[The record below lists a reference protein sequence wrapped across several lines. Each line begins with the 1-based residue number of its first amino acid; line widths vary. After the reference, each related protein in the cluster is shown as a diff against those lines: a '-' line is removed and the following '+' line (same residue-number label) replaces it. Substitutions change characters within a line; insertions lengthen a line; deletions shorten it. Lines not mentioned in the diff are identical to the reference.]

1 MGALADS
8 RLALKAVLTGMVLA
22 DGQALTVLDVPPDA
36 WYPPALFLEPS
47 EPWWSMNDRLPARM
61 AQVRWD
67 VLVVAGTG
75 TQEAMTPVLEA
86 LGEQVLDAVMDS
98 PHGWTVE
105 TVSAPLLLTF
115 AQDTYA
121 GLRITVVIP
130 AHITT

>member
-8 RLALKAVLTGMVLA
+8 RVALKAVLTGLVLA
-22 DGQALTVLDVPPDA
+22 DGEALVVHDVPPDA

-47 EPWWSMNDRLPARM
+47 DPWWSMNAKLPTRM
-61 AQVRWD
+61 AEVRWD
-67 VLVVAGTG
+67 VLVVAGAG
-75 TQEAMTPVLEA
+75 TQEAMTPALEA

-105 TVSAPLLLTF
+105 TVSAPLLLTL
-115 AQDTYA
+115 AQDTYP

>member
-8 RLALKAVLTGMVLA
+8 RTALKAILVGRVLV
-22 DGQALTVLDVPPDA
+22 DGEALTVHDVPPSA

-47 EPWWSMNDRLPARM
+47 DNWWSMNPRLPSRM
-61 AQVRWD
+61 AEVRWD
-67 VLVVAGTG
+67 VLVVGGPG
-75 TQEAMTPVLEA
+75 TQEAMTPALEA
-86 LGEQVLDAVMDS
+86 MGEQVLDAVMDS

-105 TVSAPLLLTF
+105 TVSAPLLLNV
-115 AQDTYA
+115 AQDTYP